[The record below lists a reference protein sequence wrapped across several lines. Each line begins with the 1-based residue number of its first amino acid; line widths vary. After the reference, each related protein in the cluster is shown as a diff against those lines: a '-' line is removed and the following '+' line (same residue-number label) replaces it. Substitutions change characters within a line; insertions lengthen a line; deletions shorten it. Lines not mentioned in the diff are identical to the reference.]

1 MKLAAVFLIVPIV
14 LVVPIV
20 LGCTGAQRLPGR
32 QSAFD
37 EAAVK
42 ARSRAFYTAIDQFD
56 SAGFTSAIAPNFIM
70 LSHARTRDLAWLQKE
85 AQIRRDQHARPY
97 TRTWSDERVYVGPTS
112 AVFIGHAIQRIPT
125 DSGDV
130 ERDGFDTLVWVPIDG
145 AWKIAFAEWARGGP
159 EADKEDWNDVYRVSN
174 SFKKTPNQLL
184 IDTVERER
192 PGTAVDIAMGQG
204 RNALYL
210 AERGWR
216 VTGIDFS
223 DEALRLARE
232 AAARRNLALEAI
244 QADIEQWDYGV
255 ERWDL
260 VSMIYAGADP
270 RLIERLQRSIKR
282 GGLFVLEFFAD
293 DGQATRFTHGG
304 APAGALA
311 RLFAGSWDILR
322 DDVVEDIADWGLK
335 KAKLQRF
342 VARKQ

>member
-1 MKLAAVFLIVPIV
+1 
-14 LVVPIV
+14 
-20 LGCTGAQRLPGR
+20 
-32 QSAFD
+32 
-37 EAAVK
+37 
-42 ARSRAFYTAIDQFD
+42 
-56 SAGFTSAIAPNFIM
+56 
-70 LSHARTRDLAWLQKE
+70 
-85 AQIRRDQHARPY
+85 
-97 TRTWSDERVYVGPTS
+97 
-112 AVFIGHAIQRIPT
+112 
-125 DSGDV
+125 
-130 ERDGFDTLVWVPIDG
+130 
-145 AWKIAFAEWARGGP
+145 
-159 EADKEDWNDVYRVSN
+159 
-174 SFKKTPNQLL
+174 L